1 MTTSEPDNL
10 DAQAVAK
17 VLRSLDKDLAT
28 MAVFSGIS
36 MKLDDVLKALIV
48 LSDISY
54 FRTMQKEMLIPPA
67 PGELTA
73 ADIKKLLKQDGW
85 LL

>member
-1 MTTSEPDNL
+1 MTSPPDNL
-10 DAQAVAK
+10 DAQAVEK
-17 VLRSLDKDLAT
+17 VLRTLDRDLAT

-36 MKLDDVLKALIV
+36 MKLDSVLKTLIV
-48 LSDISY
+48 VSDISN

-67 PGELTA
+67 VGELSA
-73 ADIKKLLKQDGW
+73 VEIKKLLKQDGW

>member
-1 MTTSEPDNL
+1 MTSPPDNL
-10 DAQAVAK
+10 DAQAVEK
-17 VLRSLDKDLAT
+17 VLRTLDRDLAT

-36 MKLDDVLKALIV
+36 MKLDSVLKTLIV
-48 LSDISY
+48 VSDISY

-67 PGELTA
+67 VGELSA
-73 ADIKKLLKQDGW
+73 VEIKKLLKQDGW